1 MTNMKM
7 AITNTLS
14 ITDLARNLSK
24 AVDSL
29 KSGAKVIVKNNK
41 PEAVLMSTE
50 DYLEMIEE
58 IEDLQDTLLVM
69 ERIKSGDVDG
79 GIDQETVMKMFGISE
94 YDLKDVEVEIEWNG
108 KSNTL
113 KKPLEI

>member
-58 IEDLQDTLLVM
+58 MEDMQDALLAAQRIEANKGKQTIDSETFWK
-69 ERIKSGDVDG
+69 EFDVD
-79 GIDQETVMKMFGISE
+79 DS
-94 YDLKDVEVEIEWNG
+94 DVDDSEVEFE
-108 KSNTL
+108 
-113 KKPLEI
+113 